1 MRTKSNMFIDDEEKI
16 KDLLY
21 LNKEDFLKEYSY
33 ITEAEYE
40 NTVELVLIYVK
51 GKVKVNKKRTQINR
65 ENAEEIRKKN
75 LDYYYKNKDKI
86 NARRKELRDMRKKGE

>member
-40 NTVELVLIYVK
+40 NT
-51 GKVKVNKKRTQINR
+51 